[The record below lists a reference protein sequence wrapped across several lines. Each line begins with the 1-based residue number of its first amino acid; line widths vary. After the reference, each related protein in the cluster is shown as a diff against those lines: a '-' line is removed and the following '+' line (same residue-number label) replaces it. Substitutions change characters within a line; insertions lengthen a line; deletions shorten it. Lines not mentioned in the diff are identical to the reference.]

1 MKTKP
6 RIVYMGTPRFAVAP
20 LKELLDKGYD
30 IAGVVTSP
38 DKASGRG
45 LSLTCSDVK
54 EFAISRNI
62 PVLQPVSLKDESFLK
77 QLAEL
82 DGNLFIVVAFRML
95 PKAVWSM
102 PKLGTFNL
110 HASLLPDYR
119 GAAPINWAIINGEN
133 ETGVTTFLLDEE
145 IDTGD
150 ILFRQSCKIE
160 PDDDFGSLHDKLMSI
175 GTDLVIKT
183 VDCLAAGE
191 HKPMLQSGLEAQMG
205 ETHLAPK
212 LTRETGKIDW
222 DKTPEVIHN
231 LIRGLSPSPAAH
243 SIIVSGESQFPVKI
257 YSSHFF
263 SEDHNLPSG
272 TIVSDGKKTLRVACN
287 GGFVDITN
295 LQLAGKKRLSCKEFL
310 AGFRNI
316 SNSSFQS

>member
-20 LKELLDKGYD
+20 LKELLDRGYD
-30 IAGVVTSP
+30 VAGVVTAP

-54 EFAISRNI
+54 NFAMVRNI
-62 PVLQPVSLKDESFLK
+62 PVLQPFSLKDESFLE
-77 QLAEL
+77 QLAAL
-82 DGNLFIVVAFRML
+82 QGNLFIVVAFRML

-102 PKLGTFNL
+102 PELGTFNL

-119 GAAPINWAIINGEN
+119 GAAPINWAIINGEK

-150 ILFRQSCKIE
+150 ILFQQSCIIE
-160 PDDDFGSLHDKLMSI
+160 PEDDFGSLHDKLMTI
-175 GTDLVIKT
+175 GADLVIKT

-212 LTRETGKIDW
+212 LTRESGKIDW
-222 DKTPEVIHN
+222 NNSPEKIHN
-231 LIRGLSPSPAAH
+231 LIRGLSPYPAAH
-243 SIIVSGESQFPVKI
+243 SVIASSGTLSPVKI
-257 YSSHFF
+257 YKSLF
-263 SEDHNLPSG
+263 SNEDHDLPYG

-287 GGFVDITN
+287 GGFVDIAD
-295 LQLAGKKRLSCKEFL
+295 LKLAGKKRLSCKEFL

-316 SNSSFQS
+316 ENYRFH